1 MNGSVAEVVTERLIP
16 SELLLLSL
24 EELFERFR
32 IDGDRDYIL
41 RELTPRLTFD
51 SNDS

>member
-1 MNGSVAEVVTERLIP
+1 MNWSVAEVVTERLIP